1 MRFGY
6 ELIVI
11 LLMLVLNAIFAAY
24 EMALASVSRSRL
36 AVLVNSKKKGAEAAA
51 FMKDRMEAS
60 LAVVQ
65 LGITMVG
72 AIAAATGGA
81 GVEEAFVPYLKDVL
95 GISEPISKVIAIASL
110 VIPLGFFTII
120 FSELVPKMFALN
132 NREWVCLR
140 LSGTMKALAQ
150 IAYPVVSVFE
160 NVVKALIKLGARRWQ
175 PPKGIEEH
183 QTIHELR
190 AAAALARTS
199 RLIGAREE
207 KIVMSAAH
215 LSVRSISN
223 IMLPAADISMIPIES
238 SLSDALVRSHLDMH
252 TRFPVCE
259 KDGDPQTIKGYVNV
273 KDIINALKLNPENP
287 SISGITRPLKIVN
300 ANMLISEVLE
310 QMILEKV
317 HIALIASDSGSVVGM
332 VTLEDI
338 IEELVGEIEDE
349 FDRLPPHIHPYGSI
363 WIMGGGALMGNVALT
378 VGIEIPQNEKNL
390 TLADWCTKVLGRQP
404 EGGEVIESGELRVT
418 VRKLRRRK
426 LSEAVV
432 GKLI

>member
-11 LLMLVLNAIFAAY
+11 SLMLVLNAIFAAY
-24 EMALASVSRSRL
+24 EMALASVSRARL
-36 AVLVNSKKKGAEAAA
+36 AVLVNEKRKGAEAAA

-81 GVEEAFVPYLKDVL
+81 GVEEAFVPYLTDTF

-132 NREWVCLR
+132 NKEWVCLS
-140 LSGTMKALAQ
+140 LSGIMKLLAQ

-160 NVVKALIKLGARRWQ
+160 NVVKALIKLGARKWH

-215 LSVRSISN
+215 LSVRPISN
-223 IMLPAADISMIPIES
+223 IMLPASDISMIPIES

-252 TRFPVCE
+252 TRFPICE

-273 KDIINALKLNPENP
+273 KDIINALKLNPANP
-287 SISGITRPLKIVN
+287 SISGITRPIRAVN

-310 QMILEKV
+310 QMILDKV
-317 HIALIASDSGSVVGM
+317 HIALVASDNGNIVGM

-349 FDRLPPHIHPYGSI
+349 FDRLPSHMHPYGSI

-378 VGIEIPQNEKNL
+378 VGVEISQNEKNL

-404 EGGEVIESGELRVT
+404 EGGEVIESGELRIT
-418 VRKLRRRK
+418 VRKLRRKK